1 MSQWSHYSTPDKEFL
16 EALSLTPPAQPVQV
30 EEVTTGEPEIIRLQR
45 LRAEVSRKRV
55 EAAGPRE

>member
-16 EALSLTPPAQPVQV
+16 EVLSLTPPAQPTQA
-30 EEVTTGEPEIIRLQR
+30 EGTSPGEPEIIRLQR